1 MIFWVVLFSILGSV
15 GAILAASLFILI
27 GERIQ
32 KRIVTGLLSFATGTL
47 LSAALMGLIPEAIES
62 AGEPHLIT
70 IIILGGLLFF
80 FFLEKF
86 LIWRNCQN
94 NQCEIHSQAP
104 GPLILIG
111 DAFHNFTDGIVIAA
125 SFLTNNFGLGLAAG
139 ITIIMHEIPQETG
152 DFAILLHNGMSK
164 KKALLY
170 NLLSSSATIPA
181 AIISYFILDAF
192 QPIVPVFLAISA
204 ASFLYIALSDLTP
217 QLHERTETKEIIKQ
231 IVLIIIGILLMVL
244 VLTVGGHTH

>member
-1 MIFWVVLFSILGSV
+1 MLFWVIIFSILGSV

-27 GERIQ
+27 GEKIQ
-32 KRIVTGLLSFATGTL
+32 KRLVTALLSFTTGTL
-47 LSAALMGLIPEAIES
+47 LTAALIGLIPEAIEHS
-62 AGEPHLIT
+62 GEPHLIT
-70 IIILGGLLFF
+70 LIILSGILFF

-94 NQCEIHSQAP
+94 NQCEIHSHAP

-125 SFLTNNFGLGLAAG
+125 AFLTTNFGLGLAAG
-139 ITIIMHEIPQETG
+139 ISIIMHEIPQEVG

-164 KKALLY
+164 RKALLY
-170 NLLSSSATIPA
+170 NLLSSSATIPSA
-181 AIISYFILDAF
+181 FISYFILDVF
-192 QPIVPVFLAISA
+192 DTIVPIFLAISA

-217 QLHERTETKEIIKQ
+217 QLHEKTEPKEIGKQ
-231 IVLIIIGILLMVL
+231 IILVIIGILAMVL
-244 VLTVGGHTH
+244 VLSIGGHNH

>member
-1 MIFWVVLFSILGSV
+1 MLLWVILFSILGSV
-15 GAILAASLFILI
+15 GAIIAASIFILI

-32 KRIVTGLLSFATGTL
+32 KKLVTALLSFATGTL
-47 LSAALMGLIPEAIES
+47 LTAALMGLIPEAIEA

-70 IIILGGLLFF
+70 MVILGGILFF

-86 LIWRNCQN
+86 LIWRNCQVN
-94 NQCEIHSQAP
+94 DCEIHTQAP

-111 DAFHNFTDGIVIAA
+111 DAFHNFTDGIVISAA
-125 SFLTNNFGLGLAAG
+125 FLANFGVGLAAG

-164 KKALLY
+164 KKALFY
-170 NLLSSSATIPA
+170 NLLSSSATIPS
-181 AIISYFILDAF
+181 AIISYFVLDIF
-192 QPIVPVFLAISA
+192 QTTVPLFLAISA

-217 QLHERTETKEIIKQ
+217 QLHQKTEAKEILKQ
-231 IVLIIIGILLMVL
+231 LILVVLGILIMVL
-244 VLTVGGHTH
+244 VIMLGGHNH

>member
-1 MIFWVVLFSILGSV
+1 MLFWIIMFSVLGSV
-15 GAILAASLFILI
+15 GAILAASIFILI

-32 KRIVTGLLSFATGTL
+32 KKLVSALLSFATGTL
-47 LSAALMGLIPEAIES
+47 LTAALMGLIPEAIEA

-70 IIILGGLLFF
+70 MVILGGILFF

-86 LIWRNCQN
+86 LIWRNCQVN
-94 NQCEIHSQAP
+94 DCEIHSQAP

-125 SFLTNNFGLGLAAG
+125 AFLANFGVGLAAG

-164 KKALLY
+164 KKALVY
-170 NLLSSSATIPA
+170 NLLSSSVTIPS
-181 AIISYFILDAF
+181 AIISYFILDIF
-192 QPIVPVFLAISA
+192 QTTVPIFLAISA

-217 QLHERTETKEIIKQ
+217 QLHQKTESKEILKQ
-231 IVLIIIGILLMVL
+231 LILVVLGILVMVL
-244 VLTVGGHTH
+244 TIMFGGHTH